1 MNHPTTKSFSA
12 ASRRNRRAGG
22 STLLAAGEPMVWL
35 TGGALAIALAMIV
48 GLLSLIINEGVQTFW
63 PKPVVWWES
72 ATGQVWMG
80 EFDRAETPPP
90 TAGQEEGRRR
100 QRLRVGNFELT
111 KSHFLWIDDDQVASR
126 TYPEWAIT
134 AERLTGG
141 RFFGIPVAFYE
152 QGQSKATEPDDVW
165 GLFVQHH
172 EEVKRLRRQK
182 DQLKREV
189 VGPINRQLE
198 EARIRLAAAKA
209 KDEPALL
216 ESARQ
221 EMNRIE
227 SSAQEKLKSLRTE
240 LQVLDEKASS
250 FEILFRTS
258 TEQAYAVPLANIV
271 RAYPANRLDS
281 AARWRIYLDRWWEF
295 ISADPREANSEGGVF
310 PAIIGTL
317 CMTLLMSMAVV
328 PFGVLAALYLKEYA
342 QAGFIVSAV
351 RIAINN
357 LAGVP
362 SIVFGVFG
370 LGFFVYICGGSIDQ
384 AFFSLREG
392 PVFGQGGVLWASLT
406 LALLTL
412 PVVIVATEEALSA
425 VPNSMRE
432 GSYACGASKW
442 QTIQRI
448 ILPRAMPGIL
458 TGLILA
464 IARGAGEVAPLM
476 LVGVLEHAPELPID
490 GSFPFIHPDRPFMH
504 LGFSIYHSAFKSQ
517 NSEAAR
523 SLVFT
528 ITLLLIVL
536 ITILNL
542 TAIAIRARLK
552 KKYATSAF

>member
-1 MNHPTTKSFSA
+1 MTSRRSRPSA
-12 ASRRNRRAGG
+12 AG

-35 TGGALAIALAMIV
+35 TGGALALALAMIV
-48 GLLSLIINEGVQTFW
+48 GLLTLIVYEGVQTFW
-63 PKPVVWWES
+63 PKPVAWWES
-72 ATGQVWMG
+72 STGKVWMG
-80 EFDRAETPPP
+80 EVDRSETDDR
-90 TAGQEEGRRR
+90 GQTK
-100 QRLRVGNFELT
+100 QRIRTGNFELT
-111 KSHFLWIDDDQVASR
+111 KSHFVWVDDHQVASR
-126 TYPEWAIT
+126 TYPEWALT
-134 AERLTGG
+134 VERYSGG
-141 RFFGIPVAFYE
+141 RFFGIPIAFQE
-152 QGQSKATEPDDVW
+152 AGQAIAQSPDEIW
-165 GLFVQHH
+165 SLFQKRHREVQNLH
-172 EEVKRLRRQK
+172 RQK
-182 DQLKREV
+182 EQLKREV
-189 VGPINRQLE
+189 VAPINRALE
-198 EARIRLAAAKA
+198 EQRLQVAAAKGQPDQLAAAQKA
-209 KDEPALL
+209 MADVEA
-216 ESARQ
+216 A
-221 EMNRIE
+221 
-227 SSAQEKLKSLRTE
+227 AQEKLVGLRA
-240 LQVLDEKASS
+240 QLDQLDQQASS
-250 FEILFRTS
+250 FELIFKTS
-258 TEQAYAVPLANIV
+258 TEAAYAVPLANIV
-271 RAYPANRLDS
+271 RAYPANRLDTGAKWS
-281 AARWRIYLDRWWEF
+281 VYLDRWWEF

-317 CMTLLMSMAVV
+317 CMTLIMSIAVV

-342 QAGFIVSAV
+342 QAGFLVSAV

-384 AFFSLREG
+384 AFFALREG

-432 GSYACGASKW
+432 CSYACGASKW

-523 SLVFT
+523 PLVFT

-542 TAIAIRARLK
+542 TAIAVRARLK
-552 KKYATSAF
+552 KRYATSAF